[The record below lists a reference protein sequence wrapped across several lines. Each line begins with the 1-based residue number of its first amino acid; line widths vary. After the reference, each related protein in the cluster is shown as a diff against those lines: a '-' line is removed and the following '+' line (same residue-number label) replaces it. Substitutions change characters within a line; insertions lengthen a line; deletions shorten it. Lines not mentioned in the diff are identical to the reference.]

1 MRFFMSVCRLLV
13 LLFGVYCCSTAV
25 IFIKL
30 SETHPVVVAA
40 GRLLLAA
47 ALLTP
52 VWLRSLRAHNQS
64 WRSVQLGRTIVPGV
78 LLGVHFITWILGARM
93 TAAANASLIVN
104 MVPPVMPFLVR
115 DGLRRNEI
123 IGTAIGITGIM
134 FLGTADFHL
143 GWSTFLGDLICFV
156 SMLFFASYL
165 AMSRRSRDAA
175 DIWIFIVPVYAV
187 AGLFCLAVS
196 PFFVNPI
203 QAYPPRELLMIA
215 GLAVVPT
222 ILGHSSLLYCMKHLR
237 SQVVAIGT
245 LGQFMFA
252 GIMAFFMLSEVPGR
266 PFYLASALLLTGAII
281 AIRATSSGTRPSS

>member
-1 MRFFMSVCRLLV
+1 MRGVMSVYRLLILV
-13 LLFGVYCCSTAV
+13 FGIYCCSTAV

-30 SETHPVVVAA
+30 SDTHPVVVAA

-47 ALLTP
+47 AILTP

-64 WRSVQLGRTIVPGV
+64 WRSVRLGRTIVPGI

-104 MVPPVMPFLVR
+104 MVPLAMPFLAR

-123 IGTAIGITGIM
+123 IGTAIGVAGIM
-134 FLGTADFHL
+134 FLGTADFHI
-143 GWSTFLGDLICFV
+143 GRNTFLGDLICFV
-156 SMLFFASYL
+156 SMLFLACYL
-165 AMSRRSRDAA
+165 AMSRRSRDVAN
-175 DIWIFIVPVYAV
+175 IWIFIVPVYAV
-187 AGLFCLAVS
+187 AALFCLAVT

-215 GLAVVPT
+215 GLAIVPT

-245 LGQFMFA
+245 LGQFIFA
-252 GIMAFFMLSEVPGR
+252 GIMAFLILNEVPGW

-281 AIRATSSGTRPSS
+281 AIRVTPEP

>member
-1 MRFFMSVCRLLV
+1 V

-47 ALLTP
+47 ALLSP
-52 VWLRSLRAHNQS
+52 VWLRSLRKHGQS
-64 WRSVQLGRTIVPGV
+64 WREAHLGRTIVPGI
-78 LLGVHFITWILGARM
+78 LLGIHFITWILGARM
-93 TAAANASLIVN
+93 TGAANASLIVN
-104 MVPPVMPFLVR
+104 MVPLAMPFLAR
-115 DGLRRNEI
+115 DGITRNEI
-123 IGTAIGITGIM
+123 IGTVIGMAGII
-134 FLGTADFHL
+134 FLGTADLHI
-143 GWSTFLGDLICFV
+143 GWDTFLGDIICFA

-165 AMSRRSRDAA
+165 AISRRSRDVA

-187 AGLFCLAVS
+187 AGLFCLAVT

-203 QAYPPRELLMIA
+203 QAYSTWEILMIA

-245 LGQFMFA
+245 LGQFIFA
-252 GIMAFFMLSEVPGR
+252 GIMAFFMLSEIPGW

-281 AIRATSSGTRPSS
+281 AIRATPDP